1 MDAGQP
7 DQQNPIR
14 DRRGGVA
21 MKITGV
27 ETVVL
32 KKTVEHPVLDSLH
45 TYDVGG
51 HLLTRVYSEM

>member
-1 MDAGQP
+1 
-7 DQQNPIR
+7 
-14 DRRGGVA
+14 

-32 KKTVEHPVLDSLH
+32 KKTVEHPVLH

>member
-1 MDAGQP
+1 
-7 DQQNPIR
+7 
-14 DRRGGVA
+14 
-21 MKITGV
+21 MKITRV